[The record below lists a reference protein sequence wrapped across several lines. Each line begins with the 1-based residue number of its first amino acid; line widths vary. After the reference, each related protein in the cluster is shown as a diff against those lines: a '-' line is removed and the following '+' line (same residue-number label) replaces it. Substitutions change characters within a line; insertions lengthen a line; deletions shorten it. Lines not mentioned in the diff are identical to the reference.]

1 MTGRGLDFTVPAG
14 ACDSHVHVFPDAG
27 RYAFVPKRV
36 YTPPEAP
43 AAALNAYLSALGLER
58 VVIVQPSIYGTDNA
72 ALLDTIAAIGP
83 ERARGVVVIDGA
95 VSDAALAAMDRQGVR
110 GIRVNLEMEGEG
122 DPVRAARRLRELAGR
137 IKGLGW
143 HIQIFCRAEMFAA
156 MGDCLAELPVPV
168 VLDHFGGIAADAGLD
183 QAGFDTVL
191 ALLGAGNAYV
201 KASGAYLCS
210 RAAPDFVDVVPF
222 AKAAIAANPDR
233 IVWGSNWPHPDGA
246 RVPGRDPS
254 AVRPLLPIGDAA
266 TLNLL
271 AVWADDPEIFR
282 KILVDNPARL
292 YRF

>member
-1 MTGRGLDFTVPAG
+1 
-14 ACDSHVHVFPDAG
+14 
-27 RYAFVPKRV
+27 
-36 YTPPEAP
+36 
-43 AAALNAYLSALGLER
+43 

-83 ERARGVVVIDGA
+83 ERARGVAVIDGA

-122 DPVRAARRLRELAGR
+122 DPARAEQRLRELAGR
-137 IKGLGW
+137 IRGLGW
-143 HIQIFCRAEMFAA
+143 HIQIFCRAEMLAA
-156 MGDCLAELPVPV
+156 MVDCLADLPVPI
-168 VLDHFGGIAADAGLD
+168 VLDHLGGITADAGLS

-201 KASGAYLCS
+201 KASGAYLYS
-210 RAAPDFVDVVPF
+210 HAAPDFADVMPF

-233 IVWGSNWPHPDGA
+233 ILWGSNWPHPDGA
-246 RVPGRDPS
+246 RVPGRDPF
-254 AVRPLLPIGDAA
+254 AVRPFLPIGDTR

-271 AVWADDPEIFR
+271 AVWAGYPETRR

-292 YRF
+292 YGF